1 MNQPSLSPSS
11 PPPRARLAV
20 TSLVLGILSL
30 TCFGVLT
37 GIPAIITGHIAH
49 GRSRRLPHLHG
60 GAGLAMAGFITGYL
74 SILWTAL
81 LLVAL
86 GFALPAFHQA
96 RLGAAVQHR
105 QWQVEREGGGRAQA
119 HSINCINN
127 LKQIGLAFRIWASDH
142 NNQYPFHVAAEAGG
156 TRESSHP
163 DADGYDP
170 NAAKH
175 LAALH
180 DQLGSPRML
189 VCPADNTRSAAE
201 SFEDLQPENV
211 TYEVR
216 TGPDVN
222 ETRLQEVLARCPVH
236 GHELLADGSVHQRR

>member
-1 MNQPSLSPSS
+1 M
-11 PPPRARLAV
+11 AV

-49 GRSRRLPHLHG
+49 GRSRRSPHLYG
-60 GAGLAMAGFITGYL
+60 GAGLAIAGFITGYL

-86 GFALPAFHQA
+86 GFALPAIHQS
-96 RLGAAVQHR
+96 RLHEAVQHR
-105 QWQVEREGGGRAQA
+105 GWQVERRAGGQAQA
-119 HSINCINN
+119 QSITCINH

-142 NNQYPFHVAAEAGG
+142 NHQYPFHVAAGEGG
-156 TRESSHP
+156 TLESSHP
-163 DADGYDP
+163 DADGFDP

-175 LAALH
+175 LAALR

-189 VCPADNTRSAAE
+189 VCPADNNRSAAAT
-201 SFEDLQPENV
+201 FEDLQPDNV
-211 TYEVR
+211 TYELR
-216 TGPDVN
+216 TGPDIN

-236 GHELLADGSVHQRR
+236 GHELLADGSVQQRR